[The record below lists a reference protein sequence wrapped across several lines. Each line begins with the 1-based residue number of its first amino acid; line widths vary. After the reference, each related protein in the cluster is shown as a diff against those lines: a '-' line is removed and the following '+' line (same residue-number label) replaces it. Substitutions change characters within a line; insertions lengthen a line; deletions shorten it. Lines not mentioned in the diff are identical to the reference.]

1 MSFPGDQPPP
11 HPTPYA
17 GGDVPDPD
25 RAPAQQPE
33 APRPPDN
40 LWAPRPQAPG
50 PTWAPPPGP
59 PPRTSSG
66 TPGWVW
72 PVVAVTALVV
82 GLLGGVLGGA
92 LVLGTSGG
100 GAGGL
105 GPLETGRSGTASKGS
120 IAAVAQQL
128 LPSTVQVR
136 VRSGGKGKS
145 VTGGTGS
152 GFVIDRSGHVVTN
165 NHVTEVADGG
175 GTIIVVDNSGKPH
188 DATLVGHSEVYD
200 LAVVKIEDPG
210 DLRPVT
216 FGSSRS
222 MYVGDTVVAIGSPLG
237 LDHTVTAGIVS
248 ALDRPVT
255 TGDQDSASYINAVQ
269 TDAAINPGNSGG
281 PLVNLAGQVIGVNS
295 AIATT
300 GGGFLGSGESGSIGV
315 GFAIP
320 MEQVRITAQ
329 QILTTGKAQ
338 YPVIGANVD
347 TGSSRNGAEVV
358 EVPKGTPA
366 AQAGLRKGDRIV
378 AVEDTR
384 VLDGISL
391 IVAIRSHRPGEKL
404 EMTVVRKGA
413 ERTLTIKLDAK
424 VG

>member
-1 MSFPGDQPPP
+1 
-11 HPTPYA
+11 
-17 GGDVPDPD
+17 
-25 RAPAQQPE
+25 
-33 APRPPDN
+33 
-40 LWAPRPQAPG
+40 
-50 PTWAPPPGP
+50 
-59 PPRTSSG
+59 
-66 TPGWVW
+66 VW

-105 GPLETGRSGTASKGS
+105 GPLETGRSGTASNGS

-188 DATLVGHSEVYD
+188 DAKLVGHSEVYD